1 TRRTGILHVVQGPA
15 CLRPTGVSMRA
26 VHGES
31 VARSVKVIPDG
42 ETRDRRLTVWDTAGP
57 VGAPTL
63 VLLHGVTL
71 DAETNWSGCIP
82 ALARHF
88 RVLSLDL
95 RGHGEGLPARVPY
108 RLDDCADDV
117 AAAVRVLRVGP
128 VIPVGYSMG

>member
-1 TRRTGILHVVQGPA
+1 
-15 CLRPTGVSMRA
+15 MRA
-26 VHGES
+26 VHESMARIVDIAQAGES
-31 VARSVKVIPDG
+31 RP
-42 ETRDRRLTVWDTAGP
+42 RRLTLWDTAGP

-71 DAETNWSGCIP
+71 DADTNWSGCVP

-88 RVLSLDL
+88 RVLALDL
-95 RGHGEGLPARVPY
+95 RGHGSGLPARVPY